1 MTHIVHQVKRNVT
14 STRFDVKVAQ
24 WILWSIALVMI
35 VGAIYELTRFQLTEY
50 QFFTGIL
57 LVLAVSLQ
65 VILGGLLLPIVQF
78 VAQHRKTE

>member
-35 VGAIYELTRFQLTEY
+35 VGGIYELTRFQLTEY

-78 VAQHRKTE
+78 VAQHRTTE